1 MVLPGTKQQPVS
13 YLGIYQDVIAD
24 RRLGVHPE
32 IFKRGKIDQ
41 RVVILMVQ
49 NVTWNSAVKLYW

>member
-32 IFKRGKIDQ
+32 ICDERI
-41 RVVILMVQ
+41 
-49 NVTWNSAVKLYW
+49 